1 MTSRQILRLA
11 ACKALLLSM
20 LSFPAV
26 AGEPATPEKSAALD
40 TAALAETYNLTGH
53 ELYEQFRSTP
63 GNIVFS
69 PYSIGAAMAMVRTGA
84 RGETGEEM
92 AKVLKHQ
99 APREAI
105 DTANAELST
114 KLNSYDRS
122 SSPGYCAKGAQWT
135 GKRCEAPAAE
145 GRNCTWPLVLDGDI
159 CAGVPVVPSAR
170 LAVANALML
179 IRQGDL
185 ISSDYR
191 ALLKDKYAA
200 EVFQG
205 ATLETVNGWVKER
218 SENKIDKILDE
229 IAGDSVAVL
238 LNAVYFKAAWA
249 APFAKSAT
257 RRTDFHLTRWRT
269 VDVPMM
275 RQEAN
280 IPMVSGPGYTAIRL
294 PYSQKALGMVIVLP
308 DEVDGVNAVARRL
321 DASKAAQL
329 FRSLDAGAEK
339 PVALSLPRFKAS
351 FVTDL
356 TKPFEKA
363 GIKLAFSKDADFSGM
378 TTAEAKAG
386 SIVINQIRHRTVI
399 EVAEEGTEA
408 AAATAVAMTRGIANL
423 ARPKSEPFVADHPFL
438 FYVIDNASG
447 AILFQGRLS
456 DPGAR

>member
-1 MTSRQILRLA
+1 MKLRQILRLA
-11 ACKALLLSM
+11 TGKALLLST
-20 LSFPAV
+20 LSFAAV
-26 AGEPATPEKSAALD
+26 AGEPAAPEKPAGLD
-40 TAALAETYNLTGH
+40 AAALAETYNLTGH
-53 ELYEQFRSTP
+53 ELFEQLRSTP

-84 RGETGEEM
+84 RGATGEEM

-105 DTANAELST
+105 DAANAELFA

-122 SSPGYCAKGAQWT
+122 SSPGYCGKGARWT
-135 GKRCEAPAAE
+135 GKRCEAPPAE
-145 GRNCTWPLVLDGDI
+145 GRNCTWPLVLDGEV

-179 IRQGDL
+179 NRQGDL

-191 ALLKDKYAA
+191 TLMKDKYAA

-229 IAGDSVAVL
+229 IDNDSVAIL
-238 LNAVYFKAAWA
+238 LNAIYFKAAWA

-280 IPMVSGPGYTAIRL
+280 IPMVDGPGYRAVRL

-308 DEVDGVNAVARRL
+308 DDIDGVNAVGRRL

-339 PVALSLPRFKAS
+339 LVTVSLPRFKAS
-351 FVTDL
+351 FVTEL
-356 TKPFEKA
+356 TKPFEKPWH
-363 GIKLAFSKDADFSGM
+363 
-378 TTAEAKAG
+378 
-386 SIVINQIRHRTVI
+386 Q
-399 EVAEEGTEA
+399 
-408 AAATAVAMTRGIANL
+408 
-423 ARPKSEPFVADHPFL
+423 AR
-438 FYVIDNASG
+438 
-447 AILFQGRLS
+447 LFQGGRLQRH
-456 DPGAR
+456 DRGGGQAGQHRD